1 MGLFKKIFILLLLL
15 GSKAMAQT
23 SSTPNIGFEGG
34 NFDNWQC
41 YIGKVDPTGNV
52 LVNPSAPTANRQV
65 LIGKESAG
73 LLDPYGNFPILCP
86 NGSKYSIRLGNSDTS
101 AQAERVTYTFTVPNG
116 SAYSILFNY
125 AVVLEN
131 PRHAPYQ
138 QPKFVAQVY
147 DVTDSKYIDCP
158 SFDFVAS
165 SDLPGFKLS
174 NIEGGRAA
182 SIYYKD
188 WSTATIDLR
197 GYLGKTIRLEFTTND
212 CTLGGHFGYAYL
224 DLDENIGSPV
234 TGNTYCQGQK
244 SITLFAPNGFA
255 AYYWYNADL
264 SKQIGF
270 GQSLKLSPPPPDNT
284 TYAVKILPYP
294 ELGCVDTVYTT
305 VSKIN
310 EGFKLNV
317 LDTIY
322 QCPHTTVN
330 LTAAAVTAGS
340 SPGMTLSYYTDSLA
354 SSYLYHPDSVTA
366 PGTYYIQGVNKDGCM
381 NLLPVHIIMSP
392 AVITVTDPAPIDF
405 PGTVDLSKSF
415 TPVNGQTYSYY
426 SNAKATN
433 LLKNY
438 TAIGYDGK
446 FYIKAVNKAG
456 CDTIAPV
463 NVKIEPPPPY
473 TITAPNTF
481 TPNNDGIN
489 DYFSVTVKGIVA
501 FGSVSIYNRYGQLM
515 FLTRTPDG
523 QWDGTYNGAKLPDGT
538 YYWIFEGLDDY
549 YQKKINKAGS
559 ITIIR

>member
-1 MGLFKKIFILLLLL
+1 
-15 GSKAMAQT
+15 MAQT
-23 SSTPNIGFEGG
+23 GNTPNIGFENGT
-34 NFDNWQC
+34 FVNWQC
-41 YIGKVDPTGNV
+41 YIGKIDPAGV
-52 LVNPSAPTANRQV
+52 VQVYPSAPTYNRQV
-65 LIGKESAG
+65 LFGKESAG
-73 LLDPYGNFPILCP
+73 VLDPFGNFPVLCP
-86 NGSKYSIRLGNSDTS
+86 NGSKYSMRLGSTDTS
-101 AQAERVTYTFTVPNG
+101 SEAERITYTFTVPNG
-116 SAYSILFNY
+116 SAYSILFDY

-131 PRHAPYQ
+131 PSHLPYQ
-138 QPKFVAQVY
+138 QPKFTAQVY
-147 DVTDSKYIDCP
+147 DVTDGKYIDCP

-174 NIEGGRAA
+174 SVQGARAA
-182 SIYYKD
+182 AIYCKD

-197 GYLGKTIRLEFTTND
+197 GYLGKTIRLEFTAND

-224 DLDENIGSPV
+224 DLNENIGSPV
-234 TGNTYCQGQK
+234 TGNTYCEGQQ

-270 GQSLKLSPPPPDNT
+270 GQSLRLSPPPPDNT
-284 TYAVKILPYP
+284 TYALKILPYP

-322 QCPHTTVN
+322 QCPHTAVN

-340 SPGMTLSYYTDSLA
+340 SAGMTLSYYTDSLA

-415 TPVNGQTYSYY
+415 TPVNGQTYSFYT
-426 SNAKATN
+426 NAKATN

-446 FYIKAVNKAG
+446 FYIKAVNKVG

-463 NVKIEPPPPY
+463 NVEIDPPPPY
-473 TITAPNTF
+473 IITAPNTF
-481 TPNNDGIN
+481 TPNNDGVN
-489 DYFSVTVKGIVA
+489 DYFSVTVKGIVT

-515 FLTRTPDG
+515 FLTKSAG
-523 QWDGTYNGAKLPDGT
+523 AQWDGNYNGAKLPEGT

-549 YQKKINKAGS
+549 YQKKINRAGP